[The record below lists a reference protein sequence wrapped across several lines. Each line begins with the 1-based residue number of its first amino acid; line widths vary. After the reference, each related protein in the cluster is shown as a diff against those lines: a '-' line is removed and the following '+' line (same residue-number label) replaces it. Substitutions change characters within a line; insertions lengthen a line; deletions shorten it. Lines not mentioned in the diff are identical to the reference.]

1 NITKENEHRFYIY
14 GKVLISQSQSFKRH
28 G

>member
-1 NITKENEHRFYIY
+1 TKENEHRFYIY